1 MTVNVCLGLHLERPL
16 SILVCLQL
24 AGISEN
30 FHKQLANPLPLTCI
44 IQILPTIN
52 HKTKKIQGL
61 LTSCANILYSSSL
74 VTEILSL
81 SVLSTTTITNFKKLK
96 VSQRTNSFWPHTCQP
111 NRLLFPS
118 HYLDSQLDYQI
129 PPYSRH
135 TSPSQSVITRST
147 GTIYSLCCGLYT
159 KVALTH
165 ILTFHFPFSSEKFI
179 LKASV
184 SL

>member
-30 FHKQLANPLPLTCI
+30 FHKQLANLLPLTCI

-52 HKTKKIQGL
+52 NKTKKTQGL

-96 VSQRTNSFWPHTCQP
+96 VSQRTNSIFLATHLSAELITVPITLSRQSAGLSDTTLFQTHFSQP
-111 NRLLFPS
+111 ER
-118 HYLDSQLDYQI
+118 DY
-129 PPYSRH
+129 P
-135 TSPSQSVITRST
+135 
-147 GTIYSLCCGLYT
+147 
-159 KVALTH
+159 
-165 ILTFHFPFSSEKFI
+165 
-179 LKASV
+179 
-184 SL
+184 